1 MTGGLTNAMRRE
13 AQRMVDSKTFTKI
26 GVVTGFDAQRY
37 AAKVLLKP
45 DDVETGWLPVGS
57 TLVGAGWGLLTPP
70 SLGDQVLVHFLDG
83 NLQAG
88 VIGVRFYS
96 AKSAPMGGSKP
107 GEFLLVHASGSRL
120 RFLENGNVELEAA
133 QDLTL
138 TVGGDLDVQAEGEI
152 TVQTAQTASVI
163 APSGVLVTGNLGVQG
178 TIKATGSITP
188 NTSVP

>member
-1 MTGGLTNAMRRE
+1 MTGGITNAMRRE
-13 AQRMVDSKTFTKI
+13 AQRMIDGKAFSRVGI
-26 GVVTGFDAQRY
+26 VTGFDAQRY

-88 VIGVRFYS
+88 VVGVRFYS

-120 RFLENGNVELEAA
+120 RFLENGNVELETA
-133 QDLTL
+133 QDLAM
-138 TVGGDLDVQAEGEI
+138 TVGGDLDVDVDGQV
-152 TVQTAQTASVI
+152 TVQSGQTVSVV

-188 NTSVP
+188 NMSVP